1 MDVRIGESSI
11 FKIYSYISLLFIL
24 AILTFFSANLNF
36 TQSWLNSR
44 ITFIKHAEW
53 LYKFDMPIDKPAKI
67 SEPWK

>member
-11 FKIYSYISLLFIL
+11 FKIYSYISLSFFL
-24 AILTFFSANLNF
+24 AILTFLANLNF
-36 TQSWLNSR
+36 TQSWLNLR
-44 ITFIKHAEW
+44 ITFIKHGEW